1 LPIAHAPT
9 NHDDDTPPKKNKVLF
24 VTAIFGDYEKT
35 LKEPAQQEHPADFV
49 AFTDRTDLA
58 SPTWQIR
65 LVEYPLDYL
74 LKHGGR
80 IGVGAS
86 GSVLAA
92 AANANAGET
101 AAASVAERAGK
112 GHGTAAEQ
120 AGKGPGTAAEQAGK
134 GHGTAAEQAG
144 KGHGTAAA
152 GIETTSTTDGVNSL
166 KRNRHPFNLAKVFKM
181 QFYRFFD
188 LTKYRSAVWLD
199 GTIQI
204 IGPQT
209 AGLVFHLLAEQG
221 RNLVTFEDNRR
232 GLLSVEAVDSKTEST
247 KARTGDAATSLTRT

>member
-1 LPIAHAPT
+1 
-9 NHDDDTPPKKNKVLF
+9 
-24 VTAIFGDYEKT
+24 
-35 LKEPAQQEHPADFV
+35 
-49 AFTDRTDLA
+49 
-58 SPTWQIR
+58 
-65 LVEYPLDYL
+65 VEYPLDYL

-101 AAASVAERAGK
+101 AAASVAESAGK

-134 GHGTAAEQAG
+134 GHGTAA
-144 KGHGTAAA
+144 A
-152 GIETTSTTDGVNSL
+152 GIETSTTDGVNSL

-204 IGPQT
+204 IVPQT